1 MTRSG
6 PPTVGV
12 DLGGTNVRAAVVDAA
27 GVVQVEERAPTVT
40 DWPGLHDTIADLVA
54 SLRRAEPD
62 TAGVG
67 VGAAGLVD
75 RDGAVHYA
83 PNIPKLIKVPLR
95 ERLAARFDV
104 PVVVD
109 NDANAAAWG
118 EVCHGAARGISH
130 ALVIT
135 LGTGVGGGIIIDGR
149 VYRGRHGFAAEVGH
163 WPFDPN
169 GPWCACGERGHWEAL
184 ASGGALG
191 TLARARVAAGEAP
204 TVLARAG
211 GDPNRVTSVEVGA
224 AAVAGDADGIRLL
237 EEYAEH
243 VALGFAGLANV
254 LDPELIVVSG
264 GLVELGDVL
273 LAPLRDAFAGHL
285 EGAEYRPDVPI
296 VAAELGERA
305 GVVGAAALARDVAW

>member
-40 DWPGLHDTIADLVA
+40 AWPALHDTIAELVA

-95 ERLAARFDV
+95 DRLAQQFDL

-118 EVCHGAARGISH
+118 EVCHGAARGIAH

-149 VYRGRHGFAAEVGH
+149 IFRGGHGFAAEVGH

-169 GPWCACGERGHWEAL
+169 GQWCACGERGHWEAA

-191 TLARARVAAGEAP
+191 ALARARAAAGEAP
-204 TVLARAG
+204 NVLARAG
-211 GDPNRVTSVEVGA
+211 GDPNALTSVEVGA
-224 AAVAGDADGIRLL
+224 SAMAGEADGMQLL
-237 EEYAEH
+237 EVYAEH
-243 VALGFAGLANV
+243 VALGFAGLANI

-273 LAPLRDAFAGHL
+273 LTPLRDAFAGHL
-285 EGAEYRPDVPI
+285 EGAEYRPDVPV
-296 VAAELGERA
+296 VAAALGERA